1 MCHYVT
7 TLLFSNT
14 VASSGCIADIL
25 RAKAVAGSFIHGLQH
40 DCHEAL
46 TLILSIANE
55 EETTLYLLT
64 QSQCLSSDASNTNQ
78 QYSGVV
84 AKNFGIEE
92 RVELTVRVTVFCICF
107 DRAFSPVAQPFGS
120 ALVVVTCDPSS
131 TLGLLFPFRWHAAP
145 LAGK

>member
-1 MCHYVT
+1 MT

-14 VASSGCIADIL
+14 VASSGRIAGIL
-25 RAKAVAGSFIHGLQH
+25 RAKASAGSFKHGPQH

-46 TLILSIANE
+46 TFILSIANE
-55 EETTLYLLT
+55 EETSLCLLT
-64 QSQCLSSDASNTNQ
+64 QPQCLSSDASNTNQ

-92 RVELTVRVTVFCICF
+92 RVELTVRVQCF
-107 DRAFSPVAQPFGS
+107 AFVSFSPVAQTFGS
-120 ALVVVTCDPSS
+120 ALAVLTCEPSS
-131 TLGLLFPFRWHAAP
+131 SLSLLFPFRWHATP